1 MTKKYQGQ
9 LIGDGN
15 TATGDYCHGRCCGM
29 HRAEFHGIQQWAMVF
44 FLPTRSGKE
53 VSLALVGTWHSYVH
67 RRTARQVGPIGAG
80 SSFAFD
86 AHQDTGGAPTESNQR
101 EKAEWHFSLVS

>member
-1 MTKKYQGQ
+1 METRP
-9 LIGDGN
+9 LAIIVMAVAVACIGLN
-15 TATGDYCHGRCCGM
+15 S
-29 HRAEFHGIQQWAMVF
+29 MVYNNGPWF
-44 FLPTRSGKE
+44 SSCPTRNGKE